1 MIVSHCRV
9 RGLCQD
15 GRSWREALVRFP
27 RASSAIR
34 SALVRVLA
42 GGRIAHACVAW
53 DCLPK
58 LLIFGLKTDM
68 RALRPPRKTASA
80 LGVPS
85 FILSGVPPIP
95 PVLLTFSPRANLVKG
110 S

>member
-1 MIVSHCRV
+1 MR
-9 RGLCQD
+9 RLGL
-15 GRSWREALVRFP
+15 
-27 RASSAIR
+27 
-34 SALVRVLA
+34 
-42 GGRIAHACVAW
+42 
-53 DCLPK
+53 LPK

-68 RALRPPRKTASA
+68 RSSSFTQLRVGPDSRRGQQMTALRPPRETASA

-95 PVLLTFSPRANLVKG
+95 PVLLTFSPRANLAKG